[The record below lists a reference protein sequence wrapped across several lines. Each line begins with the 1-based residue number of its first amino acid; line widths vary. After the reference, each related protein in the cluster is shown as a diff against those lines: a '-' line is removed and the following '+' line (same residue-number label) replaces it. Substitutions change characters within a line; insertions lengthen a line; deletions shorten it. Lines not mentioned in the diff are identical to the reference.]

1 MKDVS
6 SCDKPRLV
14 ARKLRPGDLRMRHL
28 IRPNSLMLPYRKW
41 GSGNVL
47 KRSIIV
53 SIVKENNSD
62 SVISGERTRNRSN
75 RIPIRNYRE
84 MWSVDS
90 FIIPKQ
96 LSWSVLESSARE
108 GDGPVNVNCMVRM
121 NSRVARDGIS
131 AWMCQI
137 QIGKPKYKQRPIAQ

>member
-6 SCDKPRLV
+6 SCDKPRLG
-14 ARKLRPGDLRMRHL
+14 ARNRRPGDLRMRHL
-28 IRPNSLMLPYRKW
+28 IRHNSLMLPS

-84 MWSVDS
+84 MWCSDS

-96 LSWSVLESSARE
+96 WSWSVLESSARE
-108 GDGPVNVNCMVRM
+108 GDGPVNVNCMVRT

-131 AWMCQI
+131 VWMYQI
-137 QIGKPKYKQRPIAQ
+137 QTGKPKYKQRPIAQ